1 VFIVDD
7 HPVFREGLV
16 RIINQEAD
24 LVVSGEAGDA
34 AEALERIDASRP
46 DLVVID
52 ISLDGMNGLE
62 LVKSLRDRR
71 PETRLLV
78 VSMHPESLYAE
89 RALRA
94 GANGYIMKRESG
106 RTLLAAMRHVLDGKT
121 HVSQELNELILRRV
135 SDPGRR
141 VGGSAVERLSDRELE
156 VFQLIGQGFGTRQV
170 AETLNV
176 SMKTVETH
184 REHIKEK
191 LGVDSTSELVRRAI
205 HWVHWKD
212 PSQES

>member
-1 VFIVDD
+1 MPARPSRDALSRRAVFIVDD

-78 VSMHPESLYAE
+78 VRRARAAGRRQRLYHEARE
-89 RALRA
+89 RAHA
-94 GANGYIMKRESG
+94 
-106 RTLLAAMRHVLDGKT
+106 
-121 HVSQELNELILRRV
+121 
-135 SDPGRR
+135 PGRHAPR
-141 VGGSAVERLSDRELE
+141 A
-156 VFQLIGQGFGTRQV
+156 
-170 AETLNV
+170 
-176 SMKTVETH
+176 
-184 REHIKEK
+184 
-191 LGVDSTSELVRRAI
+191 RR
-205 HWVHWKD
+205 
-212 PSQES
+212 